1 VTHSSFNESSIIG
14 KDLNTIITNINFRIP
29 PSMVQAGNAVAAYYT
44 GGKSSAAGAALTS
57 VLGKGNVSSAGNTSA
72 ATGLSGLVDKARKYL
87 PSDYN
92 NDPRATYPIYQYQ
105 LEAVQAGINRVC
117 NIFNAN
123 DAIGTISHT
132 YGPPTFGVGVYSTLS
147 TPVSNSGRDFVLTY
161 QIRALQVPQQPIQSR
176 LAQ

>member
-1 VTHSSFNESSIIG
+1 MTHSSFNESSIIG

-44 GGKSSAAGAALTS
+44 GGKSSAAGAALTIA
-57 VLGKGNVSSAGNTSA
+57 AGNTSA

-117 NIFNAN
+117 NIFNEN

-132 YGPPTFGVGVYSTLS
+132 YGPPTFGVGVHSTLS
-147 TPVSNSGRDFVLTY
+147 TPVSDSGRDFVLTY